1 MMVVAPLTGSHRI
14 GVLSSIA
21 VLCLVLLSGCAFN
34 RGTWGD
40 ELRDEDIQ
48 MIKKGNTRADVVKTL
63 GAPDRI
69 VEANGHEIF
78 QYYRYELRAMGF
90 APLIAMSRVYIVSDD
105 LYVFLNKEAVV
116 DDVVFGRRTNR
127 QEYQFWPWGN

>member
-1 MMVVAPLTGSHRI
+1 MAVIPLIRSCRI

-21 VLCLVLLSGCAFN
+21 ALCLVLLSGCAFN

-40 ELRDEDIQ
+40 ELRDEDIH
-48 MIKKGNTRADVVKTL
+48 MIKKGNTRADVVKAL

-78 QYYRYELRAMGF
+78 QYYRYEVRAMGF
-90 APLIAMSRVYIVSDD
+90 APFIAMSRMYIVSDD

>member
-1 MMVVAPLTGSHRI
+1 MMAGASLMGSYRI
-14 GVLSSIA
+14 GGLSSIA
-21 VLCLVLLSGCAFN
+21 VLCLALLSGCSIN

-40 ELRDEDIQ
+40 ELRIEDIQ
-48 MIKKGNTRADVVKTL
+48 MIKRGDTRAEVVSTL

-78 QYYRYELRAMGF
+78 QYYRYELRVMAF
-90 APLIAMSRVYIVSDD
+90 VPVIAMSRAYIVSDD

-116 DDVVFGRRTNR
+116 DDVVFGRRTHR
-127 QEYQFWPWGN
+127 QEYQFWPFGD

>member
-1 MMVVAPLTGSHRI
+1 MAVTPLIRSCRI

-21 VLCLVLLSGCAFN
+21 ALCLILLSGCAFS

-48 MIKKGNTRADVVKTL
+48 MIKKGNTRADVVKAL

-78 QYYRYELRAMGF
+78 QYYRYEVRAMGF
-90 APLIAMSRVYIVSDD
+90 APGIAMSRTYIVSDD

-127 QEYQFWPWGN
+127 QEYQFWPWGD